1 MARFA
6 GAAVSRPKTNAPAVA
21 AARGVEGQSKVNS
34 GDSERVLRSRQASR
48 ATQGKELTIDHL
60 AQLHGQRVD
69 ADELAAL
76 VAMLFDAVSLAEFCR
91 VIDRALGVRRG

>member
-1 MARFA
+1 MN
-6 GAAVSRPKTNAPAVA
+6 NAPAVA
-21 AARGVEGQSKVNS
+21 AARGVEGQSKVNRC
-34 GDSERVLRSRQASR
+34 DSERLRRSRQASR
-48 ATQGKELTIDHL
+48 ATEGKAMTIDHL
-60 AQLHGQRVD
+60 AQLHAQCVD